1 MSRALPSVPLCVC
14 WLQAPGHL
22 QRCCLDFT
30 RWDAARQGVPAPG
43 RVRQP
48 SRQPTFLSQGGCGL
62 SRPWRTSTD
71 TRTHEPPVHA
81 HAAHTT
87 AWLPALTH
95 THAHSYMLTLTR
107 RLPHMLA
114 HAHTLTH
121 QGKHMGSHTGLYTH
135 RLTQTRAHSMLAHT
149 QIPSHTRTHTHMLTH
164 RLTHACTHM
173 LTHSLAHR
181 LTPTPGRASR
191 CARACQPH
199 GSVRFL
205 RAFPG
210 SAAQRD
216 FVKPARQPGSV
227 PTAVTGRVLAAAP
240 TSLPGRIT
248 CPAPPSRVGRIATP
262 PPERGRHL

>member
-1 MSRALPSVPLCVC
+1 MSRALPSVPLCR

-87 AWLPALTH
+87 VHGCPRSLTH
-95 THAHSYMLTLTR
+95 THAHSYMLMLTLTR

-149 QIPSHTRTHTHMLTH
+149 QIPSHTRTRT
-164 RLTHACTHM
+164 LTHAHT
-173 LTHSLAHR
+173 
-181 LTPTPGRASR
+181 
-191 CARACQPH
+191 
-199 GSVRFL
+199 
-205 RAFPG
+205 
-210 SAAQRD
+210 
-216 FVKPARQPGSV
+216 
-227 PTAVTGRVLAAAP
+227 
-240 TSLPGRIT
+240 
-248 CPAPPSRVGRIATP
+248 
-262 PPERGRHL
+262 

>member
-14 WLQAPGHL
+14 WLQDPGHL

-71 TRTHEPPVHA
+71 TCTHEPPVHA

-95 THAHSYMLTLTR
+95 THAHSYMLMLTLTR

-121 QGKHMGSHTGLYTH
+121 RGKHTGSHTGLYTH

-149 QIPSHTRTHTHMLTH
+149 QIPSHTRTRT
-164 RLTHACTHM
+164 LTHAHT
-173 LTHSLAHR
+173 
-181 LTPTPGRASR
+181 
-191 CARACQPH
+191 
-199 GSVRFL
+199 
-205 RAFPG
+205 
-210 SAAQRD
+210 
-216 FVKPARQPGSV
+216 
-227 PTAVTGRVLAAAP
+227 
-240 TSLPGRIT
+240 
-248 CPAPPSRVGRIATP
+248 
-262 PPERGRHL
+262 